1 MIKYIKYK
9 YILHRI
15 KQANYNYFT
24 IGTGNKIE
32 AIVIGNKIYQ

>member
-9 YILHRI
+9 YILHKI

-24 IGTGNKIE
+24 IGEGKKIQ